1 MKKIPLTSTMCG
13 ASPGAWVVDMTVRAE
28 TCATPLTVAA
38 QIHGPP
44 NMAPNVLMK
53 HKSTMSQC
61 KPPPFFLVFSNM
73 ISLQNKKQEILQ
85 QTLFAQSILNMCLYS
100 IGHILMNLLANF
112 SLNE

>member
-1 MKKIPLTSTMCG
+1 MCG

-44 NMAPNVLMK
+44 NIAPNVLMK

-61 KPPPFFLVFSNM
+61 KPPPFFFVFSNM
-73 ISLQNKKQEILQ
+73 ISLQNKKTGKFTTNSFYPIH
-85 QTLFAQSILNMCLYS
+85 TNMCLDS

>member
-1 MKKIPLTSTMCG
+1 MCG

-44 NMAPNVLMK
+44 NIAPNVLMK

-61 KPPPFFLVFSNM
+61 KPPPFFFVFSNM
-73 ISLQNKKQEILQ
+73 ISLQNKKNPESLQ
-85 QTLFAQSILNMCLYS
+85 KTHFTQSILICVY
-100 IGHILMNLLANF
+100 IVLATF
-112 SLNE
+112 

>member
-1 MKKIPLTSTMCG
+1 MCG

-44 NMAPNVLMK
+44 NIAPNVLMK

-61 KPPPFFLVFSNM
+61 KPPPFFFVFSNM
-73 ISLQNKKQEILQ
+73 ISLQIEKKQASLQ
-85 QTLFAQSILNMCLYS
+85 QTHFTQSLIIHVDILLTT
-100 IGHILMNLLANF
+100 F
-112 SLNE
+112 

>member
-1 MKKIPLTSTMCG
+1 MCG

-44 NMAPNVLMK
+44 NIAPNVLMK

-61 KPPPFFLVFSNM
+61 KPPPFFFVFSNM
-73 ISLQNKKQEILQ
+73 ISLQNGKTGKF
-85 QTLFAQSILNMCLYS
+85 TTNLFYAIYTKVYMCLYC
-100 IGHILMNLLANF
+100 IGHILINLLANF

>member
-1 MKKIPLTSTMCG
+1 MCG

-44 NMAPNVLMK
+44 NIAPNVLMK

-61 KPPPFFLVFSNM
+61 KPPPFFFVFSNM
-73 ISLQNKKQEILQ
+73 ISLQNGKTGKLTTNSFYAIHKMY
-85 QTLFAQSILNMCLYS
+85 MCLYC
-100 IGHILMNLLANF
+100 IGLNLIKLTRKF
-112 SLNE
+112 QSQ

>member
-1 MKKIPLTSTMCG
+1 MCG

-44 NMAPNVLMK
+44 NIAPNVLMK

-61 KPPPFFLVFSNM
+61 KPPPFFFVFSNM
-73 ISLQNKKQEILQ
+73 ISLQNQKKQESLQ
-85 QTLFAQSILNMCLYS
+85 QTHLTQSILNYFYYGLYEWPLFDELTRKFQS
-100 IGHILMNLLANF
+100 Q
-112 SLNE
+112 